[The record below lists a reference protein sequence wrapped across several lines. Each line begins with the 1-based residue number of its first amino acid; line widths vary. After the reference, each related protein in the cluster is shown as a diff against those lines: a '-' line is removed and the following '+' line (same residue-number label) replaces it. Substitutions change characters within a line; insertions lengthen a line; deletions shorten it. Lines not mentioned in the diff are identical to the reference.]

1 MAEATEKSSDPSSS
15 LTEFS
20 KLSMFMKAK
29 KKKKKSEQEKNSNRI
44 G

>member
-1 MAEATEKSSDPSSS
+1 MAEASEKSSDPSSS

-20 KLSMFMKAK
+20 KHFMFMKAE
-29 KKKKKSEQEKNSNRI
+29 KKKSEQEKTCNPI